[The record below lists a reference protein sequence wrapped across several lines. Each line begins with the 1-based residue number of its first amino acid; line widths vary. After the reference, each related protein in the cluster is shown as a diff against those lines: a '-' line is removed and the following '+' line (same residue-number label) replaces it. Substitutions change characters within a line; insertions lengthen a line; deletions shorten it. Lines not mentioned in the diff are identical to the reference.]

1 MFRVE
6 LDREEDGRWIAE
18 IPDLPGVLAYG
29 ETRDDA
35 IRKVTAL
42 AGQVEQAATDDLPQ
56 RRRQSNLSYW
66 LFAFLLVSIVL
77 GTASTWWINRQR
89 AFNYEMQ
96 KFEGVWEMINDDGT
110 IVVLPSGRRITET
123 FSPRKIRIN
132 PFKEPKQL
140 DFVSSTGPDG
150 DLLAIYRWE
159 GHRLRIKVASPELE
173 RPVAWESQRVGDVKS
188 RKNAPQPNGPVSVT
202 NYLLRRSV
210 EAK

>member
-18 IPDLPGVLAYG
+18 SPDLPGVLAYG

-42 AGQVEQAATDDLPQ
+42 AGQVEQAATVDLPQ
-56 RRRQSNLSYW
+56 RGRQSNLSYW

-89 AFNYEMQ
+89 AFNSEMR
-96 KFEGVWEMINDDGT
+96 KFEGVWEMVNDDGT
-110 IVVLPSGRRITET
+110 IVVLPNGRRITET
-123 FSPRKIRIN
+123 FSPSKIRIN

-140 DFVSSTGPDG
+140 DFVSPTGPDG

-159 GHRLRIKVASPELE
+159 GDRLRIKLASPELE
-173 RPVAWESQRVGDVKS
+173 RPVSWESQRAGDVKS
-188 RKNAPQPNGPVSVT
+188 RKNASQPNGPVSVT
-202 NYLLRRSV
+202 NYLLQRRV
-210 EAK
+210 EVK